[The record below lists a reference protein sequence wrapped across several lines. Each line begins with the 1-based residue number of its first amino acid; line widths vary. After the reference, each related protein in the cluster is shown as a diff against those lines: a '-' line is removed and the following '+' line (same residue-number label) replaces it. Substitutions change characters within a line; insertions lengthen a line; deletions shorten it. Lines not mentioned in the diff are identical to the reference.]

1 MTADEKIIFKKAVGS
16 GGPLQASD
24 FLAANTGLPK
34 ARIKD
39 AMNKGAAWSCRK
51 GKGRERMR
59 RATAAL
65 KPGDRVELFYDS
77 ALLSIE
83 PPQAQ
88 CVMDRQHYSIWH
100 KPAGLLTQGT
110 EFGDHCS
117 LLRQAE
123 THFNPRRGAFPV
135 HRLDREAQGLVI
147 VAHTKQASAGL
158 SNLFKGRDV
167 IKRYR
172 VEAFG
177 KMEKG
182 EGTIEMPLD
191 HKPAVT
197 KYRVLSYDPDA
208 NTSSLMV
215 EIETGR
221 LHQIRRHLA
230 AAGHPVMGDP
240 RYGKGNKDGR
250 PMRLTAC
257 EIVFICPFS
266 SKEVRCRV

>member
-1 MTADEKIIFKKAVGS
+1 MTSDEKIIFKKAVGS
-16 GGPLQASD
+16 GGPFQASD

-39 AMNKGAAWSCRK
+39 AMNKGAAWIHRK
-51 GKGRERMR
+51 ANGRERMR
-59 RATAAL
+59 RATALL
-65 KPGDRVELFYDS
+65 KPGDCVELFYDK

-83 PPQAQ
+83 PPQAR
-88 CVMDRQHYSIWH
+88 CVMDKQHYSIWH

-123 THFNPRRGAFPV
+123 THFTPRRGAFPV

-147 VAHTKQASAGL
+147 VAHTKQAASGL

-172 VEAFG
+172 VEALG
-177 KMEKG
+177 KMGKG
-182 EGTIEMPLD
+182 QGTIEMPLD
-191 HKPAVT
+191 YKPAVT
-197 KYRVLSYDPDA
+197 KYSVLSYDPDT
-208 NTSSLMV
+208 NTSSLLV

-240 RYGKGNKDGR
+240 LYGKGNKDGR

-266 SKEVRCRV
+266 SKEVRCKI